1 MTIHIKKN
9 GQQQGP
15 FTIKQVNGND
25 ELPPGRGP
33 EDGWNYVLRTAF
45 LLPGAK
51 VDRKAFLRKALSKHV
66 TEKVL
71 QSAIDTSPAKAGVS
85 KNTIRRI
92 ATANIKWHR
101 AGVSALSFASGLPGG
116 WWIAGTVPADLI
128 QFFWHVLVILQ
139 KLAYLYGW
147 PELFSEDS
155 ELELDDET
163 LLILT
168 VFIGVM
174 LGAESAAKVLSD
186 IAERAATQVLKRLP
200 RETLT
205 KLRLNRL
212 AREVAKSIGIKL
224 TEDSFARYLSRIVP
238 ILGGIISGTVTWT
251 WFSLMTSRLA
261 PHLESLPLPANLI
274 ARRRNDRRYA
284 RRTKNG
290 EVKKEDNVGLSL
302 AAESR
307 RKGKTKVKP
316 PMVIAEMYLSRPY
329 IRQPRPLLR
338 WP

>member
-1 MTIHIKKN
+1 MTIYIKKN
-9 GQQQGP
+9 GQQHQP
-15 FTIKQVNGND
+15 LTIDKVNVRPETSSTNSE
-25 ELPPGRGP
+25 ELSPGRGP
-33 EDGWNYVLRTAF
+33 EDVWNSVLRTA
-45 LLPGAK
+45 LALPGVK

-92 ATANIKWHR
+92 ATASIKWHR
-101 AGVSALSFASGLPGG
+101 AGVSSVSFASGLPGG
-116 WWIAGTVPADLI
+116 WWIASTVPADLI
-128 QFFWHVLVILQ
+128 QFFWHSFVMLQ

-168 VFIGVM
+168 VFVGAM

-205 KLRLNRL
+205 KLGLNRL

-238 ILGGIISGTVTWT
+238 ILGGIISGTVTWIS
-251 WFSLMTSRLA
+251 FSLMTSRLA
-261 PHLESLPLPANLI
+261 AHLESLPLAANLI
-274 ARRRNDRRYA
+274 ARRKDGRRYV
-284 RRTKNG
+284 RRNKNG

-302 AAESR
+302 AAERR

-316 PMVIAEMYLSRPY
+316 AMVIAEM
-329 IRQPRPLLR
+329 
-338 WP
+338 

>member
-9 GQQQGP
+9 GQQQRP

-25 ELPPGRGP
+25 ELPPPSRGP
-33 EDGWNYVLRTAF
+33 EDVWNSVLRTAL

-51 VDRKAFLRKALSKHV
+51 VDRKAFLQRALSKHV

-92 ATANIKWHR
+92 ATASIKWHR
-101 AGVSALSFASGLPGG
+101 AGVSSVSFASGLPGG
-116 WWIAGTVPADLI
+116 WWIAGTVPADLT
-128 QFFWHVLVILQ
+128 QFFWHSLVMLQ

-168 VFIGVM
+168 VFVGAM
-174 LGAESAAKVLSD
+174 LGAESAAKVLGD
-186 IAERAATQVLKRLP
+186 IAERAAAQVLKRLP

-205 KLRLNRL
+205 KWGLNGF
-212 AREVAKSIGIKL
+212 AREVAKRIGIKL

-238 ILGGIISGTVTWT
+238 ILGGIISGTVTWIS
-251 WFSLMTSRLA
+251 FSLMTSRLA
-261 PHLESLPLPANLI
+261 AHLESLPLAANVI
-274 ARRRNDRRYA
+274 KQRRRN
-284 RRTKNG
+284 KNG
-290 EVKKEDNVGLSL
+290 EVKKEVNIGFSL

-307 RKGKTKVKP
+307 CEGETKVKP
-316 PMVIAEMYLSRPY
+316 ATVTAKM
-329 IRQPRPLLR
+329 
-338 WP
+338 

>member
-9 GQQQGP
+9 GQQQRP

-25 ELPPGRGP
+25 QLPPPSRGP
-33 EDGWNYVLRTAF
+33 EDVWNSVLRTAL
-45 LLPGAK
+45 LLPGVK
-51 VDRKAFLRKALSKHV
+51 VDRKAFLRRALSKHV

-71 QSAIDTSPAKAGVS
+71 HSAIDTSPAKAGVN
-85 KNTIRRI
+85 KKTIRRI

-116 WWIAGTVPADLI
+116 WWIAGTVPADLT
-128 QFFWHVLVILQ
+128 QFFWHVLVMLQ

-168 VFIGVM
+168 VFVGAM
-174 LGAESAAKVLSD
+174 LGAESAVKVLGD
-186 IAERAATQVLKRLP
+186 IAERAAARVLKRLP

-205 KLRLNRL
+205 KLGLYGL
-212 AREVAKSIGIKL
+212 AREVAKRIGIKL

-238 ILGGIISGTVTWT
+238 ILGGIISGTVTWIS
-251 WFSLMTSRLA
+251 FSLMTSRLA
-261 PHLESLPLPANLI
+261 AHLESLPLAANVI
-274 ARRRNDRRYA
+274 KRPRNDRRYA
-284 RRTKNG
+284 GRNKNG
-290 EVKKEDNVGLSL
+290 EIKKEVNVGFSL
-302 AAESR
+302 AAEPR
-307 RKGKTKVKP
+307 CEGEAKVKP
-316 PMVIAEMYLSRPY
+316 AMAIAEM
-329 IRQPRPLLR
+329 
-338 WP
+338 

>member
-1 MTIHIKKN
+1 MTMHIKKN

-15 FTIKQVNGND
+15 FTIKQVNRND
-25 ELPPGRGP
+25 ELPPPGRGP
-33 EDGWNYVLRTAF
+33 EDVWNSLLRTAL

-85 KNTIRRI
+85 KNTIRHM
-92 ATANIKWHR
+92 ATASIKWHR
-101 AGVSALSFASGLPGG
+101 AGVSALSFASGIPGG
-116 WWIAGTVPADLI
+116 WWIAGTVPADLT

-155 ELELDDET
+155 ELDDET

-174 LGAESAAKVLSD
+174 LGAEPAAKVLSD
-186 IAERAATQVLKRLP
+186 IAERATTQVLKRLP

-205 KLRLNRL
+205 KWGFYRL
-212 AREVAKSIGIKL
+212 AREVAKRTGIKL

-238 ILGGIISGTVTWT
+238 ILGGIISGTVTWIS
-251 WFSLMTSRLA
+251 FSLMTSRLA
-261 PHLESLPLPANLI
+261 AHLESLPLAANVI
-274 ARRRNDRRYA
+274 KQRRRN
-284 RRTKNG
+284 KNG
-290 EVKKEDNVGLSL
+290 EVKKEVNVGFSL
-302 AAESR
+302 AAEPGR
-307 RKGKTKVKP
+307 EGKTKVKP
-316 PMVIAEMYLSRPY
+316 AMVTAEM
-329 IRQPRPLLR
+329 
-338 WP
+338 

>member
-1 MTIHIKKN
+1 MTINIKKN

-25 ELPPGRGP
+25 ELPPSGRGP
-33 EDGWNYVLRTAF
+33 EDGWNSVLRTAL

-51 VDRKAFLRKALSKHV
+51 VDRKAFLQRALSKHV

-92 ATANIKWHR
+92 ATASIKWHR
-101 AGVSALSFASGLPGG
+101 AGVSSVSFASGLPGG
-116 WWIAGTVPADLI
+116 WWIAGTVPADMT
-128 QFFWHVLVILQ
+128 QFFWHSLVILQ
-139 KLAYLYGW
+139 KVAYLYGW

-186 IAERAATQVLKRLP
+186 IAERAAAPGLNRLP
-200 RETLT
+200 RGTLT
-205 KLRLNRL
+205 K
-212 AREVAKSIGIKL
+212 
-224 TEDSFARYLSRIVP
+224 F
-238 ILGGIISGTVTWT
+238 
-251 WFSLMTSRLA
+251 
-261 PHLESLPLPANLI
+261 
-274 ARRRNDRRYA
+274 
-284 RRTKNG
+284 
-290 EVKKEDNVGLSL
+290 GL
-302 AAESR
+302 
-307 RKGKTKVKP
+307 
-316 PMVIAEMYLSRPY
+316 
-329 IRQPRPLLR
+329 
-338 WP
+338 